1 MQIKIWFLPYSVYE
15 KSFFFYIIRVS
26 PCEAELQEL
35 VHQIDIMVNSKKV
48 EWERKMKA
56 LEAKMDIQEQEL
68 ASAQSKL
75 DQKGQEVFKNITFYK
90 ESIYSG
96 S

>member
-1 MQIKIWFLPYSVYE
+1 
-15 KSFFFYIIRVS
+15 
-26 PCEAELQEL
+26 
-35 VHQIDIMVNSKKV
+35 MVNSKKV
-48 EWERKMKA
+48 EWERNMKA

-75 DQKGQEVFKNITFYK
+75 DQKGQEVFKNITLCK

>member
-1 MQIKIWFLPYSVYE
+1 
-15 KSFFFYIIRVS
+15 
-26 PCEAELQEL
+26 

-48 EWERKMKA
+48 EWEKKMKA
-56 LEAKMDIQEQEL
+56 LEAEMDIRDQEL
-68 ASAQSKL
+68 ASAQSEL
-75 DQKGQEVFKNITFYK
+75 NQKGQEVFKNIMFYE